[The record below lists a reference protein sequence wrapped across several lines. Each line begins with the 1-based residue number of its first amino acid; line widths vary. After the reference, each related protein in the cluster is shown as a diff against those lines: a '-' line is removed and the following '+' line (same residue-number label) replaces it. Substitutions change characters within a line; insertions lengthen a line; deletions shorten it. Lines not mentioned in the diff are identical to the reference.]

1 MQICQNALVGLM
13 AVMGVGLAVSACG
26 VDVDEGWTHELRMD
40 GWREGCE

>member
-26 VDVDEGWTHELRMD
+26 VDADGIKNCFYGWMD
-40 GWREGCE
+40 GCE

>member
-26 VDVDEGWTHELRMD
+26 VDVKGGRNETYPCGWM
-40 GWREGCE
+40 